1 MGDSLCG
8 LPLPVQE
15 WLDRMLHQ
23 DIHQRF
29 SAAEGLEALTDIADV
44 FVDGGSIST
53 VEVDT
58 SEASLEF
65 LELLEDAIDDE
76 TEGKRAER
84 VRQHQEKLE
93 REHAEAQAR
102 EEAYRVQIERER
114 KENIWT
120 ESEAKLWSEMSAS
133 LEQLNR
139 AIEADRVSVDKG
151 MRFRGLR
158 RSR

>member
-1 MGDSLCG
+1 MGVVAVELLTGRKAHTLLEGAVLRWETACAD

-53 VEVDT
+53 AEVDT

-84 VRQHQEKLE
+84 VRQHQEKDLNE
-93 REHAEAQAR
+93 SMPRR
-102 EEAYRVQIERER
+102 KLVKRPIEF
-114 KENIWT
+114 KSNG
-120 ESEAKLWSEMSAS
+120 SAKKIFGRNQRPNCGQRCRLVWNS
-133 LEQLNR
+133 
-139 AIEADRVSVDKG
+139 
-151 MRFRGLR
+151 
-158 RSR
+158 